1 MTGSRRAGARV
12 MRGTAWLLAAA
23 LAAATVAGIVAQP
36 PAKAPNAAVTS
47 GGAPS
52 VTTSTTSTTPSTST
66 TTTAPTD
73 GTGGTGGGGGGGD
86 GGPASV
92 PLGVYAGPGAV
103 GTAEAFTEV
112 VGRPVRYALDYL
124 DDSSWQSISDP
135 RWLLDHWVGSG
146 LDMIWGVPMLPAYGG
161 TLADGASGV
170 YNGEFELLA
179 ENMVASGQ
187 GSSVLM
193 LGWAPTSSG
202 LPWSVS
208 TSAEAAQYTAYWQQI
223 VATMRAVPGA
233 HFAFEWDAGQV
244 GGAIPTYEAYPGDD
258 YVDII
263 ATDAFDNMTPPP
275 GTTDRWDA
283 VVSGSYGPRWASSF
297 AARHHKSFMIAEA
310 GCDPDV
316 AAGGGGD
323 DPDFVQD
330 LLTFSA
336 AQHATAVVIWDFG
349 TAAITSSQFQDSL
362 ATLRSP
368 G

>member
-1 MTGSRRAGARV
+1 
-12 MRGTAWLLAAA
+12 MRGAAWMLAAV
-23 LAAATVAGIVAQP
+23 LAAATVAGIVAQQ
-36 PAKAPNAAVTS
+36 PARAPNAAVTS
-47 GGAPS
+47 A
-52 VTTSTTSTTPSTST
+52 TTSTTSSTSSTPTTSPTTTTPSTH
-66 TTTAPTD
+66 

-86 GGPASV
+86 GGAASV
-92 PLGVYAGPGAV
+92 PLGVYAGPGDV
-103 GTAEAFTEV
+103 GAAESFSEV

-135 RWLLDHWVGSG
+135 QWLLDHWVGSG
-146 LDMIWGVPMLPAYGG
+146 LDMIWAVPMLPAYGG
-161 TLADGASGV
+161 TLAQGASGA
-170 YNGEFELLA
+170 YNGEFQLLA

-193 LGWAPTSSG
+193 LGWSPTSSDA
-202 LPWSVS
+202 PWSVS

-223 VATMRAVPGA
+223 VETMRAVPGA

-244 GGAIPTYEAYPGDD
+244 GGVIPSYEAYPGDD

-263 ATDAFDNMTPPP
+263 ATEAFDNTTPRP

-283 VVSGSYGPRWASSF
+283 VVSGSYGPGWASSF
-297 AARHHKSFMIAEA
+297 AARHHKAFMIAEA

-316 AAGGGGD
+316 ASGGGGD
-323 DPDFVQD
+323 DPAFVQD

-349 TAAITSSQFQDSL
+349 TAAITSPQFQDSL